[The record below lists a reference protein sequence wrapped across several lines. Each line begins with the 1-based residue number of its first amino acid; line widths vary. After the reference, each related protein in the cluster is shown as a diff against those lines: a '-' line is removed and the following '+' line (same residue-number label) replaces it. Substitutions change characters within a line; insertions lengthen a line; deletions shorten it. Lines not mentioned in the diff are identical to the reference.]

1 MTGNQYQELAMR
13 TNDGKSTERLGK
25 ALWSASQITLEQS
38 GFEFHKLPGKEHID
52 FGGFMMACLGLSG
65 EVGEFND
72 IMKKIIFHEADFDEE
87 HLKKELGD
95 ICWYVAMMCEAF
107 GWNLDEIMQMNV
119 NKLKNRYPEG
129 FDIERANN
137 RDKEDV

>member
-1 MTGNQYQELAMR
+1 MINAITGSMYQTLAMR
-13 TNDGKSTERLGK
+13 TNDGKSSQRLAK
-25 ALWSASQITLEQS
+25 ALEDAD
-38 GFEFHKLPGKEHID
+38 GVD

-72 IMKKIIFHEADFDEE
+72 TMKKIIFHEAAFDEE

-107 GWNLDEIMQMNV
+107 GWNLDDIMKMNIK
-119 NKLKNRYPEG
+119 KLRDRYPDG
-129 FDIERANN
+129 FDTYRANH
-137 RDKEDV
+137 RKESDI

>member
-1 MTGNQYQELAMR
+1 MINGITGNEYQKLAMR
-13 TNDGKSTERLGK
+13 TNDGKSSDRLASALANFDK
-25 ALWSASQITLEQS
+25 A
-38 GFEFHKLPGKEHID
+38 D

-72 IMKKIIFHEADFDEE
+72 TMKKIIFHEAAFDEE

-107 GWNLDEIMQMNV
+107 GWNLDDIMKMNIA
-119 NKLKNRYPEG
+119 KLQVRYPDG
-129 FDIERANN
+129 FDTYRANH
-137 RDKEDV
+137 REASDI

>member
-1 MTGNQYQELAMR
+1 MTGNEYQKLAMR
-13 TNDGKSTERLGK
+13 TNDHLSTYRLGK
-25 ALWSASQITLEQS
+25 AIAKTDHVS
-38 GFEFHKLPGKEHID
+38 ID

-72 IMKKIIFHEADFDEE
+72 TMKKIIFHEAEFDEE

-107 GWNLDEIMQMNV
+107 NWNLDDILSMNID
-119 NKLKNRYPEG
+119 KLKKRYPDG
-129 FDIERANN
+129 FDVYRANH
-137 RDKEDV
+137 REEWDI